1 MATMTLT
8 REPATTAGDAP
19 PPLEPL
25 VFTLGKPG
33 RRAIRFPALDVP
45 EAPLPVGFLRAD
57 DPGDALQ
64 WPDMTELEVVRH
76 FVHLSQFNKAIDVCF
91 YPLGSCTMKYNP
103 KENEVIAALPGFGAI
118 HPYQPEES
126 VQGALAIMHEM
137 QQYLAEISGFDT
149 VTLCPAAGAHGELTG
164 VLLIRAYHESRG
176 EDAQR
181 RVVLVPDS
189 AHGTNPAT
197 AAMAGYRVVT
207 VKSDDRGNVDVE
219 ALRALVGPDT
229 AALMIT
235 NPNTLGLFDEH
246 VREVVDIVHAAGGL
260 VYNDGA
266 NFNAILGIVRPGDIG
281 FDVMHYNLHK
291 TFSSPHGGGGPGAG
305 PVGVKS
311 HLIPFLPAP
320 YVVKEGDTYRLTT
333 PEHTIGKLHGFH
345 GNWGVILRAYTYIRA
360 NGPDGLRTV
369 SENAVLN
376 ANYLLSQLRDDYT
389 VAYDRTCMHEFV
401 ITDARQRPAVRTLD
415 IAKRLIDYGFH
426 PMTVYFPLVVEGAML
441 VEPTE
446 TEAKET
452 LDAFA
457 AAMRAIAREAAE
469 SPEIVATAPHT
480 APLTRLDE
488 ATAARRPNLRWLPAA
503 SAGRQSAITR

>member
-1 MATMTLT
+1 MATTLT
-8 REPATTAGDAP
+8 RDTATAAAP
-19 PPLEPL
+19 PPLEPPL
-25 VFTLGKPG
+25 FTLGRPG
-33 RRAIRFPALDVP
+33 RRSIRFPALDVP
-45 EAPLPVGFLRAD
+45 EASLPQGFLRAESATD
-57 DPGDALQ
+57 TLA
-64 WPDMTELEVVRH
+64 WPELSELEVVRH
-76 FVHLSQFNKAIDVCF
+76 FVHLSQLNRAIDTCF

-103 KENEVIAALPGFGAI
+103 KVNEVVTAMPGFGAI

-137 QQYLAEISGFDT
+137 QEYLAEISGFDT

-164 VLLIRAYHESRG
+164 VLLIRAFHTSRG
-176 EDAQR
+176 EDTQR

-207 VKSDDRGNVDVE
+207 VRSDARGNVDVE
-219 ALRALVGPDT
+219 HLRSLAGPDT

-246 VREVVDIVHAAGGL
+246 AREVVEIVHAAGGL

-305 PVGVKS
+305 PVGVKKE
-311 HLIPFLPAP
+311 LIPFLPAP
-320 YVVKEGDTYRLTT
+320 YVVKDDNDVFRLTT
-333 PEHTIGKLHGFH
+333 TERSIGKLHGFH

-360 NGPDGLRTV
+360 NGPDGLRVV
-369 SENAVLN
+369 SETAVLN
-376 ANYLLSQLRDDYT
+376 ANYLLSQLRDDYA

-401 ITDARQRPAVRTLD
+401 ITDSRQRPAVRTLD
-415 IAKRLIDYGFH
+415 IAKRIMDYGFH

-446 TEAKET
+446 TETKET

-469 SPEIVATAPHT
+469 TPEIVTSAPHT

-488 ATAARRPNLRWLPAA
+488 ATAARRPNLRWLPDPASGNGVAA
-503 SAGRQSAITR
+503 G